1 MLPRRSGA
9 KNKHQTAKEQA
20 YYEDVKRTRVDRDSR
35 RGRTSRDAQ

>member
-20 YYEDVKRTRVDRDSR
+20 YYDDVERTRVDRDSR